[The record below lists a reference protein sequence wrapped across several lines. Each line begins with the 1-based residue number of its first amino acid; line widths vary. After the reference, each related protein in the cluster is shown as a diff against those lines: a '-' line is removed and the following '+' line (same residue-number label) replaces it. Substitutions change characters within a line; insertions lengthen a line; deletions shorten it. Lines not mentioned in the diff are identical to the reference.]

1 MAAKGGKRAQSTG
14 RRRAGKPS
22 AASAAG
28 IRRTN
33 AIPPLP
39 MRPRDAH
46 KGSLGHVLMLA
57 GSWRYPG
64 AAVLAARAA
73 LRAGC
78 GLVTLGCP
86 EKVRPT
92 IAAQLLCEMSVPLPD
107 SAPGVFSPDA
117 VSEALDLA
125 EHCQT
130 VGIGP
135 GLSLETPAQAF
146 ARDIALLAPVPAVI
160 DADGLNA
167 LNGHVS
173 DLARAEAPR
182 VLTPHPGE
190 AARLLGVP
198 VADVLGD
205 REGAVLE
212 LAKKSG
218 AIVVLKGAGTLVT
231 DGERIYAN
239 ATGNPGM
246 ATAGSGDVLTGVIA
260 SLLAQGMNP
269 FDGAV
274 LGVYLHGLAGDLAAA
289 VLGERGMIASDI
301 LDHVPHACRAHDR
314 KPGRK
319 LGR

>member
-1 MAAKGGKRAQSTG
+1 MAGKRSEKQ
-14 RRRAGKPS
+14 K
-22 AASAAG
+22 ASAAPTPK
-28 IRRTN
+28 RVT
-33 AIPPLP
+33 AVPALP
-39 MRPRDAH
+39 SRPRDAH
-46 KGSLGHVLMLA
+46 KGSCGHVLMLA

-73 LRAGC
+73 LRSGC

-86 EKVRPT
+86 ENARPA

-107 SAPGVFSPDA
+107 AAPGVFSGDA

-125 EHCQT
+125 ERCQT

-135 GLSLETPAQAF
+135 GLSLEAPAQAF

-167 LNGHVS
+167 LHDRAA

-190 AARLLGVP
+190 AARLLGRKL
-198 VADVLGD
+198 ADVLAD
-205 REGAVLE
+205 REGAVMD
-212 LAKKSG
+212 LARRTG
-218 AIVVLKGAGTLVT
+218 AVVVLKGAGTLVT
-231 DGERIYAN
+231 DGERLFVN

-260 SLLAQGMNP
+260 SLLAQGMTP
-269 FDGAV
+269 FDGAA
-274 LGVYLHGLAGDLAAA
+274 LGVHLHGLAGDLAASS
-289 VLGERGMIASDI
+289 LGEHGMIASDI
-301 LDHVPHACRAHDR
+301 LDRLPHACVAHGRRA
-314 KPGRK
+314 K
-319 LGR
+319 LRLRR